1 MTEPGTIGC
10 PRCNAPVGPEQSW
23 CLNCGAAAR
32 TRMAPTP
39 NWRLP
44 VAAVGAVVAL
54 AGVVLALAFVR
65 VTGNNDTPS
74 QTITTTAAPAATTA
88 APAPSTTA
96 APAPGS
102 TPQTTSTASPEVTTV
117 PPNQPVPTQT
127 SPGG

>member
-44 VAAVGAVVAL
+44 VAAVGVVVAL

-74 QTITTTAAPAATTA
+74 QTITTTAPAAATA
-88 APAPSTTA
+88 APATTAPPAAGSTTPTTA
-96 APAPGS
+96 TAPPDA
-102 TPQTTSTASPEVTTV
+102 TTL

-127 SPGG
+127 SAGG